1 MPEKD
6 ADRQCGEHARPDQ
19 GCVALKIEIGARAH
33 GERKRRQHDD
43 CGERERIA
51 AAAPLFKAERAS
63 RTHIEGE
70 SPERKENAKRRT
82 ERNRSSDGV
91 VGLGACIKLRM
102 ASIWAASL
110 SCLLTRRSRTSLV
123 LSSAIVLV
131 KRERARNQP
140 IAAPNISAA
149 KLPLMA
155 SRSIYRSIE

>member
-1 MPEKD
+1 MRSPLKRIEMPEKD

-51 AAAPLFKAERAS
+51 AVAPLFKAERAS

-82 ERNRSSDGV
+82 ERIKPGREQDCPQTDDASGNVACRDNACEPRPAVAGDVGV
-91 VGLGACIKLRM
+91 GGWSVCAHGRKNGRQRPPNKV
-102 ASIWAASL
+102 ASA
-110 SCLLTRRSRTSLV
+110 RRT
-123 LSSAIVLV
+123 
-131 KRERARNQP
+131 
-140 IAAPNISAA
+140 
-149 KLPLMA
+149 
-155 SRSIYRSIE
+155 